1 MSTADRVPVLTE
13 IYSGVDMDDWFEIDV
28 ANYVRY
34 HSKRLGVA
42 DTYLAMP
49 LLSVAA
55 YLSQHTK
62 SVYVYRNPE
71 TGKETVLHVEPTILY
86 TMVVGES
93 GTNKTACLQLLL
105 DILDSIPNVYDAQHT
120 YETGTLDGLVRTLN
134 NNDSCAIGLY
144 DEISTFNDGLDKS
157 GTGSFD
163 RSVYLSLFN
172 GKRFQKS
179 IKTASDVHL
188 KNPRFSL
195 FTFTQEAPLRNF
207 VENNLSNGFFQRF
220 LVSCP
225 PEIPVLMADKI
236 AMINE
241 GKELINLKS
250 VLQKIYDRCVRREEV
265 RLELDEEA
273 VLLYNSHHDYV
284 QRFRMSNENQARSR
298 SIQSKSVGLL
308 LRLAGVAN
316 ILRNGVNEVNFQ
328 PTEMQA
334 TYIHDDTINKIDM
347 QRALTIVKCSVE
359 TSTAVTNHLTDNS
372 SKTVVNRESRNFI
385 PIPENENMTMD
396 YLLSK
401 NVVRITRKILSKEK
415 VEQSKVNRD
424 KVYPHTKNVETQGA
438 QFGNKFLSGMVVL
451 GLGEFTGNGR
461 QRVFNRINPYG
472 EDASNDDLKKK
483 WNLLGISE

>member
-1 MSTADRVPVLTE
+1 MSTAADRVSVLTE
-13 IYSGVDMDDWFEIDV
+13 IYSGVDMDDWFELDL
-28 ANYVRY
+28 ANYIRY

-49 LLSVAA
+49 LLSIAA
-55 YLSQHTK
+55 YVSQHTK
-62 SVYVYRNPE
+62 SIYVYRNPD
-71 TGKETVLHVEPTILY
+71 TGKETTLHIEPTILY

-93 GTNKTACLQLLL
+93 GTNKTACIQLLL

-241 GKELINLKS
+241 DKRLINLKS
-250 VLQKIYDRCVRREEV
+250 VLQAIYDRCVRREEV

-273 VLLYNSHHDYV
+273 VLLYNSHHDDV
-284 QRFRMSNENQARSR
+284 QRFRMSENQAQSR

-308 LRLAGVAN
+308 LRLAGIAN
-316 ILRNGVNEVNFQ
+316 VLRNGVKEVNFQ
-328 PTEMQA
+328 PTEMQD
-334 TYIHDDTINKIDM
+334 TYMHDNTINKIDM
-347 QRALTIVKCSVE
+347 ERALKIVKYSVE
-359 TSTAVTNHLTDNS
+359 TSIAVMNHLSVNP
-372 SKTVVNRESRNFI
+372 SKTVNRGESRNFV
-385 PIPENENMTMD
+385 PIPEIENMSMD
-396 YLLSK
+396 YLVSK
-401 NVVRITRKILSKEK
+401 NVIRITRKLLSKEK

-438 QFGNKFLSGMVVL
+438 QFGNKFLSGLVAM
-451 GLGEFTGNGR
+451 GFGEFTGNGR
-461 QRVFNRINPYG
+461 QRVFNRINPYDDG
-472 EDASNDDLKKK
+472 ASNDDLKNK